1 MKTTRREFLKWS
13 GVGALGTVVFVGCGI
28 PEEELQVQS
37 AAKLPEDIVSGLEA
51 WYATSCVHCGMG
63 EGIIV
68 RVVEGRALK
77 IEGNPDHPVSR
88 GKTTVRCQAGV
99 QALYSPDR
107 LTGPMRREG
116 GALVSISWDD
126 ALSELTDALGG
137 GGSSV
142 VMVTDPLRGTL
153 GMVTDRFMGALGGR
167 RMAHEPMENSVLRAT
182 VKQVFGQET
191 LPKFDLANADYVL
204 NFGADFLSTWLSP
217 VAYSQAYGEFRQG
230 SERRGTFVQVEPR
243 MSMTAANADRW
254 LYVNPGMEGTVAM
267 SIAYVLMAEHGND
280 IDSAAASALT
290 GPGGTAVL
298 AAFAPESVADA
309 TGISAE
315 RIRELA
321 EELVGHDHSLVLGGG
336 SAAAH
341 TNGQFNMSAIYS
353 LNWLLGNVGEEGG
366 VLFNPGSPL
375 PDIAA
380 TDAGASFQEWEALAQ
395 EMRDG
400 NVTVL
405 MVHGANPAYGLP
417 DSVDFAGAME
427 RAGKVVSFSG
437 FMDET
442 TAKAD
447 LVLPDHVYLESWGDD
462 IPDPGPGYQ
471 TVTFQQPVVYPFQ
484 SGTRAFGDV
493 VLGVAKR
500 LGGGTDAA
508 LPWDDMKDALRA
520 TAQRLQDFGRGSV
533 SSGSF
538 EAFWNTV
545 LQRGGWWDG
554 NAKNATAAPTPPRLP
569 TERLAPTIDGP
580 TGSETFNLLP
590 FSSISLGDGK
600 GANLS
605 WLQATPDPLTTA
617 TWHTWAEINLQ
628 VAKEMDIKEGDVLE
642 LEGPGGRSIRVLA
655 YPHPAAAPGVI
666 SVPTGQGHTT
676 YGDYEIGPDL
686 YRTKVA
692 AGRGAN
698 VLSIV
703 SPLKDAET
711 GALAWA
717 ATRVSVK
724 KTGDWVRLSK
734 LEGVVLPILP
744 EEIIPIAGLE

>member
-28 PEEELQVQS
+28 PEEELQIQS
-37 AAKLPEDIVSGLEA
+37 AANLPEDLVTGLEA

-68 RVVEGRALK
+68 RVIEGRALK

-107 LTGPMRREG
+107 LTGPMRRQG
-116 GALVSISWDD
+116 GELVSISWDD

-137 GGSSV
+137 AGGSV

-167 RMAHEPMENSVLRAT
+167 RMAHEPLENGVLRAT
-182 VKQVFGQET
+182 VKRVFGQNV
-191 LPKFDLANADYVL
+191 LPKFDIANADYVL

-230 SERRGTFVQVEPR
+230 GETRGTFVQVEPR

-254 LYVNPGMEGTVAM
+254 VYVNPGMEGTVAM
-267 SIAYVLMAEHGND
+267 SIGFVLMSEHGND
-280 IDSAAASALT
+280 IDASAANALT
-290 GPGGTAVL
+290 GGGGAAAL
-298 AAFAPESVADA
+298 AAFAPDGVTDA
-309 TGISAE
+309 TGVSAE
-315 RIRELA
+315 RIREMAADLA
-321 EELVGHDHSLVLGGG
+321 AHDRSLVLGGG

-353 LNWLLGNVGEEGG
+353 LNWLVGNVGKEGG
-366 VLFNPGSPL
+366 VMFNPESPL
-375 PDIAA
+375 AELPGA
-380 TDAGASFQEWEALAQ
+380 DAGASLQQWEALAQ

-400 NVTVL
+400 KVKVL
-405 MVHGANPAYGLP
+405 LVHGANPAYGLP

-427 RAGKVVSFSG
+427 RVGKVVSFTS

-447 LVLPDHVYLESWGDD
+447 LVLPDQLYLESWGDD
-462 IPDPGPGYQ
+462 IPNPGPGYE

-484 SGTRAFGDV
+484 SGTRPFGDV
-493 VLGVAKR
+493 VLDVAQR
-500 LGGGTDAA
+500 LGGDVAGG
-508 LPWDDMKDALRA
+508 LPWSDMKDALRA
-520 TAQRLQDFGRGSV
+520 TAQRLQEFGRGSV
-533 SSGSF
+533 QSGSF

-545 LQRGGWWDG
+545 LQRGGWWDV
-554 NAKNATAAPTPPRLP
+554 NALGPVPDFTPPQLP

-580 TGSETFNLLP
+580 TGNETFHLVP
-590 FSSISLGDGK
+590 FSSNSLGDGK

-617 TWHTWAEINLQ
+617 AWHTWAEINPR
-628 VAKEMDIKEGDVLE
+628 VAKDMDIEEGDVLE
-642 LEGPGGRSIRVLA
+642 LEGPGGRSIKVLA

-686 YRTKVA
+686 YRAKVA
-692 AGRGAN
+692 AGRGSN
-698 VLSIV
+698 VISML

-717 ATRVSVK
+717 ATRVSVR
-724 KTGDWVRLSK
+724 KTGDRVRLSK

-744 EEIIPIAGLE
+744 EEIIPISGLE

>member
-28 PEEELQVQS
+28 PEEELQIQS
-37 AAKLPEDIVSGLEA
+37 ASKLPEDLVSGLEA

-107 LTGPMRREG
+107 LTGPMRRQG
-116 GALVSISWDD
+116 GEFVSISWDD
-126 ALSELTDALGG
+126 ALSELTSALAGA
-137 GGSSV
+137 GSSV
-142 VMVTDPLRGTL
+142 VMVTDPMRGTL
-153 GMVTDRFMGALGGR
+153 GVVTDRFMGALGGR
-167 RMAHEPMENSVLRAT
+167 RMVHEPMENTVLRTT
-182 VKQVFGQET
+182 VKQVFGQDI

-217 VAYSQAYGEFRQG
+217 VSYSQAYGEFRQG
-230 SERRGTFVQVEPR
+230 GEHRGTFVQVEPR

-254 LYVNPGMEGTVAM
+254 LYVTPGMEGTVAM
-267 SIAYVLMAEHGND
+267 SIAYVLMAEHGNE
-280 IDSAAASALT
+280 IDSAAANALT
-290 GPGGTAVL
+290 GGGGAAAL
-298 AAFAPESVADA
+298 AAFAPESVTGA
-309 TGISAE
+309 TGVSAE

-321 EELVGHDHSLVLGGG
+321 TELAEHNRSLVLGGG

-353 LNWLLGNVGEEGG
+353 LNWLVGNVGREGG

-375 PDIAA
+375 PELAGA
-380 TDAGASFQEWEALAQ
+380 DAGASFQEWETLAQ
-395 EMRDG
+395 EMHDG
-400 NVTVL
+400 NVNVL
-405 MVHGANPAYGLP
+405 LVHGANPAYGLP

-427 RAGKVVSFSG
+427 RVGKVVSFSS

-447 LVLPDHVYLESWGDD
+447 LVLPDQVYLESWGDD
-462 IPDPGPGYQ
+462 VPEPGPGYQ
-471 TVTFQQPVVYPFQ
+471 TITFQQPVVYPFQ

-493 VLGVAKR
+493 VLEVAQR
-500 LGGGTDAA
+500 LGSD
-508 LPWDDMKDALRA
+508 LPWATMKDALQA
-520 TAQRLQDFGRGSV
+520 TAQRLQAFGRGSV

-538 EAFWNTV
+538 DAFWNAI
-545 LQRGGWWDG
+545 LQRGGWWDI
-554 NAKNATAAPTPPRLP
+554 NARTATPAPTPPRLP

-580 TGSETFNLLP
+580 TGGETFNLLP

-600 GANLS
+600 GANLP

-617 TWHTWAEINLQ
+617 AWHTWAEINPQ
-628 VAKEMDIKEGDVLE
+628 VARDMDIKEGDVLE
-642 LEGPGGRSIRVLA
+642 LEGPGGRSIKVLA

-666 SVPTGQGHTT
+666 SVPTGQGHTI
-676 YGDYEIGPDL
+676 YGDYEIGPDM
-686 YRTKVA
+686 YRAKVA
-692 AGRGAN
+692 AGRGSN
-698 VLSIV
+698 VLSML
-703 SPLKDAET
+703 SPLKDRET

-724 KTGDWVRLSK
+724 KTGDFVRLSK